1 MITDA
6 YAAVSFICTDGLKL
20 LMFVKFCKE
29 VRSILQTEGNFVL
42 LYLINNNYQCSNYYV
57 LKKLKHALKITD
69 YLTMMTTQKCF
80 VNIIFIKI
88 FFY

>member
-29 VRSILQTEGNFVL
+29 VRIILHTEGNFVL
-42 LYLINNNYQCSNYYV
+42 LYLINNNYQCTQW
-57 LKKLKHALKITD
+57 LALC
-69 YLTMMTTQKCF
+69 TQKVEICT
-80 VNIIFIKI
+80 
-88 FFY
+88 